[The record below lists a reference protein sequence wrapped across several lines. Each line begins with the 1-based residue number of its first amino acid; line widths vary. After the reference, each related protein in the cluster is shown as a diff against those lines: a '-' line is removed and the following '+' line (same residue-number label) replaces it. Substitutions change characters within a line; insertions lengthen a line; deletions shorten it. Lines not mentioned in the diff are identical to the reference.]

1 MCRDDQPAHESK
13 MLKAAQYRLVGP
25 TAKFCQDL
33 HLREDI
39 KEIEHPMFGPTG
51 TCVAISITQEE
62 AAMKHVK
69 RPKIV
74 TTAVSILVASSVLAL
89 ASEGLAFPVA
99 PSALTYNASSANPMP
114 ASQTVTFSKN
124 SLVPRPWTASGDAA
138 WLTVSPASGTI
149 AREQDQIAVL
159 VNASGMAAGTYS
171 GTVRITV
178 VDKNDRAQVTPVL
191 VTLIVSGA
199 TATSTSTS
207 TVTPSIL
214 LNPTSLSFSGV
225 AGGPPPLAKPLTVSN
240 PTGGTLT
247 WTMTET
253 AAWLGLNIMSGTTT
267 TETDSI
273 SASVSTTGLAA
284 GTYSTVITIS
294 ASGSS
299 NSPQA
304 IPVTLTVTPPTTAGT
319 ATLTWSANTEPDVNA
334 YKVYMGT
341 QPGVYGAPISVGN
354 VTSYT
359 VGNLAGGTTY
369 YFSVTALN
377 SSGGESLHSAEV
389 SKPVY

>member
-1 MCRDDQPAHESK
+1 
-13 MLKAAQYRLVGP
+13 
-25 TAKFCQDL
+25 
-33 HLREDI
+33 
-39 KEIEHPMFGPTG
+39 
-51 TCVAISITQEE
+51 
-62 AAMKHVK
+62 MKQVK

-89 ASEGLAFPVA
+89 TTEGLAFPVA
-99 PSALTYNASSANPMP
+99 PTALTYNASSASPTP

-138 WLTVSPASGTI
+138 WLSVSPASGTI
-149 AREQDQIAVL
+149 AREQDQIAVQ

-171 GTVRITV
+171 GTIRITV
-178 VDKNDRAQVTPVL
+178 VDKNDRSQVTPVL

-199 TATSTSTS
+199 TATSTST
-207 TVTPSIL
+207 VTPSIL
-214 LNPTSLSFSGV
+214 LNPTSLSFSAV

-253 AAWLGLNIMSGTTT
+253 AAWLGLNLMSGTTT

-273 SASVSTTGLAA
+273 SASVSTSGLAA

-319 ATLTWSANTEPDVNA
+319 ATLTWSSNTEPDVNA

-359 VGNLAGGTTY
+359 VGNLTGGMTY

-377 SSGGESLHSAEV
+377 SSGDESLHSSEV

>member
-1 MCRDDQPAHESK
+1 
-13 MLKAAQYRLVGP
+13 
-25 TAKFCQDL
+25 
-33 HLREDI
+33 
-39 KEIEHPMFGPTG
+39 
-51 TCVAISITQEE
+51 
-62 AAMKHVK
+62 MKHVK

-89 ASEGLAFPVA
+89 ASQGWAFPVS
-99 PSALTYNASSANPMP
+99 PSALTYNASSTTPTP

-124 SLVPRPWTASGDAA
+124 SLVPKSWTASGDTP
-138 WLTVSPASGTI
+138 WLIVSPASGTI
-149 AREQDQIAVL
+149 AREQDQIAVQ
-159 VNASGMAAGTYS
+159 VNATGMAAGTYS
-171 GTVRITV
+171 GTVRISI
-178 VDKNDRAQVTPVL
+178 VDKNNRTQVTPVL
-191 VTLIVSGA
+191 VTLVVSGA
-199 TATSTSTS
+199 TATSTSTGTS

-225 AGGPPPLAKPLTVSN
+225 AGGPQPLAKPLTVSN

-284 GTYSTVITIS
+284 GTYSTVVTVS

-304 IPVTLTVTPPTTAGT
+304 VPVTLTVTPPTTAGT

-334 YKVYMGT
+334 YRVYMGT
-341 QPGVYGAPISVGN
+341 QPGVYGTPISVGN

-359 VGNLAGGTTY
+359 VGNLTGGMIY

-377 SSGGESLHSAEV
+377 STGGESLHSAEV